1 MPKKEQNDQVEAGKF
16 KFPIPKWSVQ
26 ILGIVVVL
34 ALGYTYLSGPF
45 HNFVETYRL
54 GKNTANDQGHAYD
67 LFAKAPMLVASKE
80 GDLGV
85 LEASLYFTE
94 DCISVVW
101 KSKVGS
107 SRPRPHFVC
116 GIIKEN
122 QPESPGRV
130 VGQKYDVYEP
140 HSNTSSS
147 YAGFVPPLSPEDQ
160 IWPSLRFKSQIET
173 NALPTAAPPRTPQG
187 ACLNPHP
194 GNFKSWYGQRNGCW
208 LQVWRQFPD
217 NCTHYQWFNTCGG
230 YWEVNPDGSPRVF
243 WTACYH

>member
-1 MPKKEQNDQVEAGKF
+1 MPKKEENGQVEAGKF

-26 ILGIVVVL
+26 ILGIIVVL
-34 ALGYTYLSGPF
+34 GLGYRYLSGPL
-45 HNFVETYRL
+45 HNFVETYHL
-54 GKNTANDQGHAYD
+54 GKTTADDQGHAYD

-85 LEASLYFTE
+85 LEASLYFSE

-122 QPESPGRV
+122 QAESPGRV
-130 VGQKYDVYEP
+130 ADAKHNDYQPY
-140 HSNTSSS
+140 SLTSA
-147 YAGFVPPLSPEDQ
+147 YAGLVPPLDPEDRLWRQ
-160 IWPSLRFKSQIET
+160 LKFRPQDGSYLRSEAVPGK
-173 NALPTAAPPRTPQG
+173 PQG

-194 GNFKSWYGQRNGCW
+194 GAFNWWYGERNGCW
-208 LQVWRQFPD
+208 VQVWRRFAD
-217 NCTHYQWFNTCGG
+217 NCTHYQWFNSCGG
-230 YWEVNPDGSPRVF
+230 FWDVNPDGSPRVF